1 MAEQES
7 MQLSDAAQWKARRT
21 MLWTTC
27 VPSLH
32 AHTPCSVTTAQARS
46 TQNPEAS
53 FHQFEMKATS
63 TIRKLNVAQA
73 SWRIKEEDSSVT
85 G

>member
-1 MAEQES
+1 MNIH
-7 MQLSDAAQWKARRT
+7 
-21 MLWTTC
+21 
-27 VPSLH
+27 SLH
-32 AHTPCSVTTAQARS
+32 AHTPCSVTTAYARR

-53 FHQFEMKATS
+53 FHQFEIKATS

-73 SWRIKEEDSSVT
+73 SWSIKEEDSSVT